1 MLKMAV
7 PFVLGLV
14 LAQAWPMG
22 FTVHAVVVICAV
34 VVFGWV
40 AYRRSTYRMRWT
52 RGAAMMLT
60 MASLG
65 GLFYCVRCSPDR
77 PGLLSSEDGERKP
90 LVVSIAEVTGLSPNV
105 VRCKAT
111 ALGWWRNDALQ
122 PVEGGVLL
130 MIRSDSASMS
140 LAPGDRIMLKAP
152 IGTIDRVADPGG
164 FDRARWAAAQ
174 GIGYEAFVE
183 GGNWVLVGHEDPF
196 FGFFEGW
203 RSEVAGWFDGMRIG
217 ESQKGLVKALILGVR
232 NDIGTEQR
240 DAFARSGTMHVLA
253 VSGMHVGLIYWILSK
268 SLLWLGNRRMAR
280 WGRGILVLTCL
291 WLFAG
296 LAGGSP
302 SIVRAA
308 IMFSVFTI
316 ADSSGRPSEPLNSI
330 GFAALVLLLWDPSML
345 WQLGFQLSFL
355 AVLGIIVFY
364 KPLMGLWSPSTFV
377 AHYLWSAVCVTLA
390 AQVATTPVSM
400 LAFGAFPTW
409 FLPANLVVVLASTV
423 AIYLGLFALLVQV
436 LGSFREFVEM
446 LLGWAVAFMGNAA
459 QWFGTLPLSY
469 PAVRIDAWQCSM
481 LYVLILVVPAA
492 IKWRWRAALWAI
504 PFALVVT
511 FVRWHDRLDHRDER
525 TAVVVYDFRDGVLCS
540 FVHGRTIFVQADS
553 AALGSSM
560 AERKTLQHSRAWGLS
575 EVSDRYSVSDSI
587 VTWTLPKLSALM
599 LKAGSS
605 TTGTREVPD
614 VLILHGEG
622 KVDMARTT
630 DGGIPD
636 AVVLCADMSMDVR
649 RYVRYWCQDH
659 NVLCHDIRRQGAF
672 ILQR

>member
-1 MLKMAV
+1 
-7 PFVLGLV
+7 
-14 LAQAWPMG
+14 
-22 FTVHAVVVICAV
+22 
-34 VVFGWV
+34 
-40 AYRRSTYRMRWT
+40 MRWT
-52 RGAAMMLT
+52 RGAAMMVA

-65 GLFYCVRCSPDR
+65 SLFYCVRCSPDR
-77 PGLLSSEDGERKP
+77 PGLLNTDDGERKP
-90 LVVSIAEVTGLSPNV
+90 LLVSIAEVTGLSPNV

-111 ALGWWRNDALQ
+111 ALGWWQNESLQ
-122 PVEGGVLL
+122 PVEGGILL

-140 LAPGDRIMLKAP
+140 LVSGDRVLLKAP
-152 IGTIDRVADPGG
+152 IGPIDRVADPGG

-174 GIGYEAFVE
+174 GIGHEAFVE
-183 GGNWVLVGHEDPF
+183 KEKWVRVGHEDRF
-196 FGFFEGW
+196 FGFFDGW
-203 RSEVAGWFDGMRIG
+203 RSAVAGWFDGMRIDEG
-217 ESQKGLVKALILGVR
+217 QKGLVKALILGVR

-268 SLLWLGNRRMAR
+268 SLVWLGNRRAAR
-280 WGRGILVLTCL
+280 WGRGVLVLTCL

-308 IMFSVFTI
+308 IMFSVFTV

-330 GFAALVLLLWDPSML
+330 GFAALVLLLLDPSML
-345 WQLGFQLSFL
+345 WQLGFLLSFL

-364 KPLMGLWSPSTFV
+364 KPLMQLWSPRTFV
-377 AHYLWSAVCVTLA
+377 AHYFWSAVCVTLA
-390 AQVATTPVSM
+390 AQIATTPVSM

-423 AIYLGLFALLVQV
+423 AIYLGIAALFVHALRYI
-436 LGSFREFVEM
+436 GDFVEM

-481 LYVLILVVPAA
+481 LYVLIVTVPAA
-492 IKWRWRAALWAI
+492 IKWRWRGALWAI
-504 PFALVVT
+504 PFAFLITVI
-511 FVRWHDRLDHRDER
+511 RWDDRLDRRDDR
-525 TAVVVYDFRDGVLCS
+525 SAMVVYDFREGVLCS
-540 FVHGRTIFVQADS
+540 FVHGRTMFVQADS
-553 AALGSSM
+553 AALGSSV
-560 AERKTLQHSRAWGLS
+560 AGRKALQHARAWGLN
-575 EVSDRYSVSDSI
+575 EVSDRYWVSDSI
-587 VTWTLPKLSALM
+587 VKWTLPKLSAAM
-599 LKAGSS
+599 LKAGTS
-605 TTGTREVPD
+605 TTGTLEVPD

-622 KVDMARTT
+622 KVNMDRTIE
-630 DGGIPD
+630 GGVPD

-659 NVLCHDIRRQGAF
+659 NVPCHDIRRQGAF